1 MNRYRAYMNRIHAPS
16 GLRHRVLEAAE
27 RGRRPRRP
35 ALSRWAKAGALA
47 ACFALAF
54 FGGWQAWQYAAHY
67 QPDPTAGVADPP
79 AVITPAPAET
89 EHTLVVEDP
98 FNGQH
103 HGFFAVPA
111 LEFADCTDCSPYLID
126 WGWPA
131 GSFREDMTAQEIITA
146 LGGTDEVPWSLLW
159 SGFGLDG
166 TAWYGGE
173 NLDGEQVLMASIT
186 GVNGDTSFTL
196 ELTPGQLPPGGE
208 GYAEAAVLD
217 YDGAEVTAWYTLS
230 DRDGDGAEEYRYCA
244 EFLSGDMGVRFTCD
258 SPDGETAS
266 WLASVLVRYAVQEDG
281 GFTTEHL
288 VPDTISAQD
297 ETLTLADV
305 RDHDLNSWLPPTDA
319 LPAGFTFEGGR
330 EEQNWG
336 ERALLS
342 AVWSRGE
349 DRIAVTVRRSVGG
362 GDYPEADL
370 ALEDVTAS
378 ALQGLGRQYAGD
390 DALWQWSSLA
400 VDWGDGVLVEYSLRG
415 LTLEEALGLILGTPG
430 RASTSIVEFPAT
442 EKDPWTVPNPMPDP
456 SPWQVFPLQ

>member
-16 GLRHRVLEAAE
+16 GLRHRVLESAE
-27 RGRRPRRP
+27 RGQRPRRP
-35 ALSRWAKAGALA
+35 ARRWIGAGALA

-54 FGGWQAWQYAAHY
+54 FGGWQAWRYAAHY

-111 LEFADCTDCSPYLID
+111 LEFADVTDCSPYLID
-126 WGWPA
+126 WDWTGGA
-131 GSFREDMTAQEIITA
+131 FEEAMTAQEIITA

-208 GYAEAAVLD
+208 GYAEAAVQD
-217 YDGAEVTAWYTLS
+217 YDGVAVTAWYT
-230 DRDGDGAEEYRYCA
+230 RPDGDGGSNYTYCV
-244 EFLSGDMGVRFTCD
+244 ELLSGDMGVRFTCD
-258 SPDGETAS
+258 SPDQETAS
-266 WLASVLVRYAVQEDG
+266 WLSCVLVRYAAQADG

-288 VPDTISAQD
+288 VPNSSPVQV
-297 ETLTLADV
+297 ETLAECPLSA
-305 RDHDLNSWLPPTDA
+305 WLPRDTAIPDGFSCKGFIWNQGVGVDELSATWTGEPSMLIQVVVHRSWSSGAPQTDMTIDEVTVDA
-319 LPAGFTFEGGR
+319 LR
-330 EEQNWG
+330 E
-336 ERALLS
+336 
-342 AVWSRGE
+342 
-349 DRIAVTVRRSVGG
+349 
-362 GDYPEADL
+362 
-370 ALEDVTAS
+370 
-378 ALQGLGRQYAGD
+378 LGRQYTASGEGSGD
-390 DALWQWSSLA
+390 WYWRDLA
-400 VDWGDGVLVEYSLRG
+400 VDWEDGIVVEYSLWG
-415 LTLEEALGLILGTPG
+415 LTVTEALALIHS
-430 RASTSIVEFPAT
+430 AQAYVEPVEESEDSGVT
-442 EKDPWTVPNPMPDP
+442 LPVPIPDP
-456 SPWQVFPLQ
+456 SPWQVVPLE

>member
-16 GLRHRVLEAAE
+16 GLRHRVLESAE
-27 RGRRPRRP
+27 RGQRPRRP
-35 ALSRWAKAGALA
+35 ARRWIGAGTLA

-89 EHTLVVEDP
+89 EHTLVVEAP
-98 FNGQH
+98 FDGQP

-111 LEFADCTDCSPYLID
+111 LEFADVTGCTPYLID
-126 WGWPA
+126 WDWKGDASVLPLN
-131 GSFREDMTAQEIITA
+131 AQEIITV
-146 LGGTDEVPWSLLW
+146 LGGEDEVPWSLLW

-166 TAWYGGE
+166 TVTHGE
-173 NLDGEQVLMASIT
+173 DGRVLLASVT
-186 GVNGDTSFTL
+186 GENGDTSFTL
-196 ELTPGQLPPGGE
+196 ELSPGQLPPGGE
-208 GYAEAAVLD
+208 SYPDAAVQD
-217 YDGAEVTAWYTLS
+217 YDGVAVTAWYT
-230 DRDGDGAEEYRYCA
+230 RPDGDGGPNYTYCV

-258 SPDGETAS
+258 SPDQETAS
-266 WLASVLVRYAVQEDG
+266 WLSCVLVRYAAQADS

-288 VPDTISAQD
+288 TPGEIPAAG
-297 ETLTLADV
+297 EELTLADV
-305 RDHDLNSWLPPTDA
+305 RDNDLNSWLPPADA

-370 ALEDVTAS
+370 AVEGVTAN
-378 ALQGLGRQYAGD
+378 ALRELGRQYAGD
-390 DALWQWSSLA
+390 TTLWQWESLA
-400 VDWGDGVLVEYSLRG
+400 VDWGDGVLVEYTISG
-415 LTLEEALGLILGTPG
+415 LTLEEALDLLFGTPG
-430 RASTSIVEFPAT
+430 RISTVITDSSEGGA
-442 EKDPWTVPNPMPDP
+442 EPWTVPVPIPDP
-456 SPWQVFPLQ
+456 SPWQVVPLE

>member
-1 MNRYRAYMNRIHAPS
+1 MNRYRSYMNRIHAPS
-16 GLRHRVLEAAE
+16 GLRYRVLEAAE
-27 RGRRPRRP
+27 RGQRPRRP
-35 ALSRWAKAGALA
+35 ARRWIGAGALA

-54 FGGWQAWQYAAHY
+54 FGGWQAWRYAAHY

-89 EHTLVVEDP
+89 EHTLVVEAP
-98 FNGQH
+98 FDGQP

-111 LEFADCTDCSPYLID
+111 LEFADVTDCTPYLID
-126 WGWPA
+126 WDWKGDASVLPLN
-131 GSFREDMTAQEIITA
+131 AQEIITV
-146 LGGTDEVPWSLLW
+146 LGREDEVPWSLLW

-166 TAWYGGE
+166 TVTHGE
-173 NLDGEQVLMASIT
+173 DGRVLLASVT
-186 GVNGDTSFTL
+186 GENGDTSFTL
-196 ELTPGQLPPGGE
+196 ELSPGQLPPGGE
-208 GYAEAAVLD
+208 SYPDAAVQD
-217 YDGAEVTAWYTLS
+217 YDGAAVTAWYT
-230 DRDGDGAEEYRYCA
+230 RPDGDGGPNYTYCV

-258 SPDGETAS
+258 SPDQETAS
-266 WLASVLVRYAVQEDG
+266 WLSCVLVRYAAQADG

-288 VPDTISAQD
+288 VPGEIPAAG
-297 ETLTLADV
+297 EELTLADV
-305 RDHDLNSWLPPTDA
+305 RDNDLNSWLPPADA

-330 EEQNWG
+330 AEQNWG
-336 ERALLS
+336 EQSLLS
-342 AVWSRGE
+342 AVWNRGE
-349 DRIAVTVRRSVGG
+349 DSISVTVRRSAGG

-390 DALWQWSSLA
+390 DALWQWSSMA
-400 VDWGDGVLVEYSLRG
+400 VDWGDGVLVEYSLCG

-430 RASTSIVEFPAT
+430 RASTSVVEFPAT

>member
-16 GLRHRVLEAAE
+16 GLRYRVLEAAE
-27 RGRRPRRP
+27 RGQHPRRP
-35 ALSRWAKAGALA
+35 AMSRWAEAGLLA
-47 ACFALAF
+47 ACFAAAF

-111 LEFADCTDCSPYLID
+111 LEFADCTDCSPYMID

-173 NLDGEQVLMASIT
+173 SLDGEQVLMASIT

-244 EFLSGDMGVRFTCD
+244 EFMSGDMGVRFTCD

-266 WLASVLVRYAVQEDG
+266 WLASVLVRYAAQEDG

-370 ALEDVTAS
+370 AVEGVTAN
-378 ALQGLGRQYAGD
+378 ALRELGRQYAGD
-390 DALWQWSSLA
+390 TTLWQWESLA
-400 VDWGDGVLVEYSLRG
+400 VDWGDGVLVEYTISG
-415 LTLEEALGLILGTPG
+415 LTLEEALDLIFGTPG
-430 RASTSIVEFPAT
+430 RISTVITDSSEGGA
-442 EKDPWTVPNPMPDP
+442 EPWTVPVPIPDP
-456 SPWQVFPLQ
+456 SPWQVVPLE

>member
-16 GLRHRVLEAAE
+16 GLRYRVLEAAE
-27 RGRRPRRP
+27 RGQRPRRP
-35 ALSRWAKAGALA
+35 ARRWIGAGTLA

-89 EHTLVVEDP
+89 EHTLVVGDP
-98 FNGQH
+98 FNGQPH
-103 HGFFAVPA
+103 SFFNVPA
-111 LEFADCTDCSPYLID
+111 LEFADVTDCSPYLID
-126 WGWPA
+126 WDWKGDASVLPLN
-131 GSFREDMTAQEIITA
+131 AQEIITV
-146 LGGTDEVPWSLLW
+146 LGGEDEVPWSLLW

-166 TAWYGGE
+166 TVTHGE
-173 NLDGEQVLMASIT
+173 DGRVLLASVT
-186 GVNGDTSFTL
+186 GENGDTSFTL
-196 ELTPGQLPPGGE
+196 ELSPGQLPPGGE
-208 GYAEAAVLD
+208 SYPDAAVQD
-217 YDGAEVTAWYTLS
+217 YDGVAVTAWYTLS

-244 EFLSGDMGVRFTCD
+244 EFMSGDMGVRFTCD

-370 ALEDVTAS
+370 AVEGVTAN
-378 ALQGLGRQYAGD
+378 ALRELGRQYAGD
-390 DALWQWSSLA
+390 TTLWQWESLA
-400 VDWGDGVLVEYSLRG
+400 VDWGDGVLVEYTISG
-415 LTLEEALGLILGTPG
+415 LTLEEALDLLFGTPG
-430 RASTSIVEFPAT
+430 RISTVITDSSEGGA
-442 EKDPWTVPNPMPDP
+442 EPWTVPVPIPDP
-456 SPWQVFPLQ
+456 SPWQVVPLE

>member
-16 GLRHRVLEAAE
+16 GLRHRVLESAE
-27 RGRRPRRP
+27 RGQRPRRP
-35 ALSRWAKAGALA
+35 ARRWIGAGALA

-54 FGGWQAWQYAAHY
+54 FGGWQAWRYAAHY

-89 EHTLVVEDP
+89 EHTLVVGDP
-98 FNGQH
+98 FDGQP

-111 LEFADCTDCSPYLID
+111 LEFADVTDCSPYLID
-126 WGWPA
+126 WDWKGDASVLPL
-131 GSFREDMTAQEIITA
+131 TPQEIITV
-146 LGGTDEVPWSLLW
+146 LGGEDEVPWSLLW

-166 TAWYGGE
+166 TVTHGE
-173 NLDGEQVLMASIT
+173 DGRVLLASVT
-186 GVNGDTSFTL
+186 GENGDTSFTL
-196 ELTPGQLPPGGE
+196 ELSPGQLPPGGE
-208 GYAEAAVLD
+208 SYPDAAVQD
-217 YDGAEVTAWYTLS
+217 YDGVAVTAWYT
-230 DRDGDGAEEYRYCA
+230 RPDGDGGPNYTYCV

-258 SPDGETAS
+258 SPDQETAS
-266 WLASVLVRYAVQEDG
+266 WLSCVLVRYAAQADG

-288 VPDTISAQD
+288 VPGEIPAAG
-297 ETLTLADV
+297 EELTLADV
-305 RDHDLNSWLPPTDA
+305 RDNDLNSWLPPADA

-330 EEQNWG
+330 AEQNWG
-336 ERALLS
+336 EQSLLS
-342 AVWSRGE
+342 AVWNRGE
-349 DRIAVTVRRSVGG
+349 DSISVTVRRSAGG

-442 EKDPWTVPNPMPDP
+442 ERDPWTVPNPMPDP

>member
-208 GYAEAAVLD
+208 GYAEAAVQD
-217 YDGAEVTAWYTLS
+217 YDGVAVTAWYTLS

-244 EFLSGDMGVRFTCD
+244 EFMSGDMGVRFTCD

-370 ALEDVTAS
+370 AVEGVTAN
-378 ALQGLGRQYAGD
+378 ALQELGRQYAGD
-390 DALWQWSSLA
+390 TTLWQWESLA

>member
-1 MNRYRAYMNRIHAPS
+1 MNRYRSYMNRIHAPS
-16 GLRHRVLEAAE
+16 GLRYRVLEAAE

-208 GYAEAAVLD
+208 GYAEAAVQD
-217 YDGAEVTAWYTLS
+217 YDGVAVTAWYTLS

-244 EFLSGDMGVRFTCD
+244 EFMSGDMGVRFTCD

-370 ALEDVTAS
+370 AVEGVTAN
-378 ALQGLGRQYAGD
+378 ALRELGRQYAGD
-390 DALWQWSSLA
+390 TTLWQWESLA

>member
-16 GLRHRVLEAAE
+16 GLRHRVLESAE
-27 RGRRPRRP
+27 RGQRPRRP
-35 ALSRWAKAGALA
+35 ARRWIGAGTLA

-89 EHTLVVEDP
+89 EHTLVVGDP
-98 FNGQH
+98 FNGQPH
-103 HGFFAVPA
+103 SFFNVPA
-111 LEFADCTDCSPYLID
+111 LEFADVTDCSPYLID
-126 WGWPA
+126 WDWKGDASVLPLN
-131 GSFREDMTAQEIITA
+131 AQEIITV
-146 LGGTDEVPWSLLW
+146 LGGEDEVPWSLLW

-166 TAWYGGE
+166 TVTHGE
-173 NLDGEQVLMASIT
+173 DGRVLLASVT
-186 GVNGDTSFTL
+186 GENGDTSFTL
-196 ELTPGQLPPGGE
+196 ELSPGQLPPGGE
-208 GYAEAAVLD
+208 SYPDAAVQD
-217 YDGAEVTAWYTLS
+217 YDGVAVTAWYTLS

-244 EFLSGDMGVRFTCD
+244 EFMSGDMGVRFTCD

-370 ALEDVTAS
+370 AVEGVTAN
-378 ALQGLGRQYAGD
+378 ALRELGRQYAGD
-390 DALWQWSSLA
+390 TTLWQWESLA
-400 VDWGDGVLVEYSLRG
+400 VDWGDGVLVEYTISG
-415 LTLEEALGLILGTPG
+415 LTLEEALDLLFGTPG
-430 RASTSIVEFPAT
+430 RISTVITDSSEGGA
-442 EKDPWTVPNPMPDP
+442 EPWTVPVPIPDP
-456 SPWQVFPLQ
+456 SPWQVVPLE